1 MNTVSTDTQAR
12 PVLSASPD
20 GRLGIIPLKSTQE
33 IGRKINDHLV
43 SWRKARVANGEVS
56 GENGYS
62 RDSFIIKAD
71 TPRFGSGEG
80 KGAIKETVRGDD
92 LYILVDVCN
101 YSLTYKMCGFDN
113 VMSPDDHFQDLKRVI
128 AAAGGKA
135 HRINVIMPYLYEG
148 RQQIRSGRES
158 LDCANV
164 LQELE
169 ALGVENIITFDAHD
183 PRVQNAIPLSGFE
196 SMSPAYQFIKNILRY
211 EKDVKIDKDHL
222 MSISPDQG
230 GMRRAIYVANVLG
243 INMGMFY
250 KRRDYTTIVNGSNPV
265 IAHEF
270 LGTDV
275 KGKDIII
282 IDDMI
287 SSGDKVLETAQLL
300 KRKKCGRIFICA
312 TFGIF
317 TNGLGRFDDAFKQ
330 GIFDRLITTNLVY
343 QSDELLSKPYYT
355 NCDMSKYLALIIDTL
370 NHDASLSKLL
380 DPNDRIKKV
389 VAKYENGEPV

>member
-1 MNTVSTDTQAR
+1 MNNVSTDTQEK
-12 PVLSASPD
+12 PVLNSSPD
-20 GRLGIIPLKSTQE
+20 GRLGIIPLLSTME

-43 SWRKARVANGEVS
+43 GWRKQRVEDGLVSGANGYV
-56 GENGYS
+56 
-62 RDSFIIKAD
+62 RDSFIITAS

-80 KGAIKETVRGDD
+80 KGSIRETVRGDD

-101 YSLTYKMCGFDN
+101 YNVTYNIAGFEN
-113 VMSPDDHFQDLKRVI
+113 VMSPDDHYQDLKRVI
-128 AAAGGKA
+128 AAACGKA

-164 LQELE
+164 LQELVN
-169 ALGVENIITFDAHD
+169 LGVENIITFDAHD

-196 SMSPAYQFIKNILRY
+196 SMTPTYQFIKNILRY
-211 EKDVKIDKDHL
+211 NKDLKIDADHL

-230 GMRRAIYVANVLG
+230 GMRRAIYIANVLG

-250 KRRDYTTIVNGSNPV
+250 KRRDYTTVIDGQNPV

-270 LGTDV
+270 LGTSVD
-275 KGKDIII
+275 GKDIII

-300 KRKKCGRIFICA
+300 KRKKAKRIFICA

-317 TNGLGRFDDAFKQ
+317 TGGVSKFDSAYKN
-330 GIFDRLITTNLVY
+330 GIFDLLVTTNLVY
-343 QSDELLSKPYYT
+343 QPEELRDKPYYVC
-355 NCDMSKYLALIIDTL
+355 CDMSKFLALIIDTL
-370 NHDASLSKLL
+370 NHDASLSALL
-380 DPNDRIKKV
+380 DPVDRIHKV
-389 VAKYENGEPV
+389 VKKYQDGEKI